1 MGALGGHF
9 ADYGIDDD
17 FIKRTREQV
26 TEGTSALFLMTS
38 GAVLDKVAEEFKGVD
53 FEIIATNLSKEQEE
67 KLQAAFSDAE

>member
-1 MGALGGHF
+1 
-9 ADYGIDDD
+9 
-17 FIKRTREQV
+17 
-26 TEGTSALFLMTS
+26 MTS